1 MRKGCYFCY
10 KRVMSRNRLTFGY
23 ILIFFSVALS
33 VSTQSAENGCIN
45 CHQQS
50 DFFAQ
55 YPKLHEYY
63 QQYLESPHKHAGVT
77 CDDCHGGNASASSA
91 KIAHVGVLPM
101 SNKNSTVHY
110 QKQPDT
116 CGQCHRDK
124 RRQFVQS
131 KHYAALMDQRA
142 APTCTTCHPAMSR
155 RPELRNIVLNACR
168 NCHGEGNSENLPL
181 IADQAESVFS
191 QLNISNG
198 LLGWTRIHFESHEWP
213 DDSKERVRD
222 LERRY
227 QTIVNNVHQF
237 DLQQTEDSTTEILV
251 ELRETLDATRRAY
264 GQRSAEDPDGL

>member
-1 MRKGCYFCY
+1 
-10 KRVMSRNRLTFGY
+10 MSRSRFTLGFV
-23 ILIFFSVALS
+23 LIFLSSVFS
-33 VSTQSAENGCIN
+33 VSTQSAENGCIS

-50 DFFAQ
+50 DFYAQ

-63 QQYLESPHKHAGVT
+63 QQYLVSPHNQADVT
-77 CDDCHGGNASASSA
+77 CDDCHGGNASTNSA
-91 KIAHVGVLPM
+91 QQAHVGVLPM
-101 SNKNSTVHY
+101 SDNNSTVHY

-155 RPELRNIVLNACR
+155 RPELRSIVLNACR

-181 IADQAESVFS
+181 IADQAESVFN
-191 QLNISNG
+191 QLNIAGG
-198 LLGWTRIHFESHEWP
+198 LLGWTRIHFESHDWP

-222 LERRY
+222 LEKRY
-227 QTIVNNVHQF
+227 QTIVNKVHQF
-237 DLQQTEDSTTEILV
+237 NLEQTESETAEILGA
-251 ELRETLDATRRAY
+251 LREVFDKARRAHE
-264 GQRSAEDPDGL
+264 QQSEDS

>member
-116 CGQCHRDK
+116 CGQC
-124 RRQFVQS
+124 
-131 KHYAALMDQRA
+131 QRA

>member
-1 MRKGCYFCY
+1 MLI
-10 KRVMSRNRLTFGY
+10 NRFTLG
-23 ILIFFSVALS
+23 LVLLPLSLLFSI
-33 VSTQSAENGCIN
+33 SAGANENSCIS

-63 QQYLESPHKHAGVT
+63 QQYLVSPHKQAGVT

-91 KIAHVGVLPM
+91 ENAHVGVLPM
-101 SNKNSTVHY
+101 NELNSTVHY

-181 IADQAESVFS
+181 IADQAERVFS
-191 QLNISNG
+191 QLNIAGG
-198 LLGWTRIHFESHEWP
+198 LLGWTRIHYESHEWP
-213 DDSKERVRD
+213 GDSKERVLD
-222 LERRY
+222 LDRRY
-227 QTIVNNVHQF
+227 QTIVNKVHQF

-251 ELRETLDATRRAY
+251 ELRETLDAAQRAY
-264 GQRSAEDPDGL
+264 EQQTN

>member
-1 MRKGCYFCY
+1 MLRHRFVLGF
-10 KRVMSRNRLTFGY
+10 V
-23 ILIFFSVALS
+23 LIALS
-33 VSTQSAENGCIN
+33 CVYSVSAQSAENSCIS

-63 QQYLESPHKHAGVT
+63 QQYLVSPHKQAGVT
-77 CDDCHGGNASASSA
+77 CNDCHGGNASASSA
-91 KIAHVGVLPM
+91 ESAHVGVLPM
-101 SNKNSTVHY
+101 NDVNSTVHY

-181 IADQAESVFS
+181 IADQAENVFK
-191 QLNISNG
+191 QLNIAGG
-198 LLGWTRIHFESHEWP
+198 LLGWTRIHYESHEWP
-213 DDSKERVRD
+213 DDSEERVRE
-222 LERRY
+222 LEKRY
-227 QTIVNNVHQF
+227 QSIVNKVHQF
-237 DLQQTEDSTTEILV
+237 DLQQTEESTTEILV
-251 ELRETLDATRRAY
+251 ELKETFDAARRIY
-264 GQRSAEDPDGL
+264 EQQTN